1 MNVRDLEYFI
11 AVAECG
17 SFSRASVKLGRPQP
31 ALSRHIRDLETDLR
45 VPLLYRNGRGV
56 VVTQAGELLQHLG
69 WAIIR
74 QIHDAREKV
83 RDFSSDQLGS
93 AAIGMPAS
101 VSAILLAPLA
111 RSLRTAHA
119 QAELRFLDGCNGD
132 LLLALGGGSL
142 DIALIYDAPG
152 TTHQNLEALFSQ
164 PLYLIERHSP
174 DSEVLEFGDDVEAAE
189 LENIQLVLPG
199 RRHGLR
205 QIVDAWASR
214 NNLEPHVQFEC
225 DSYSAILQVVASGLA
240 ATLLPA
246 ASLQREILSG
256 QFRARLITKPAV
268 YRTISLATSQSKPVN
283 ASLVGLIKQSV
294 ASLKDEFLWPQ
305 NAITDNP
312 IPRNVS
318 VRMALDEIR
327 PVT

>member
-17 SFSRASVKLGRPQP
+17 SFSKASMKLGRPQP

-56 VVTQAGELLQHLG
+56 VVTQAGELLQQLG
-69 WAIIR
+69 WAIIS

-83 RDFSSDQLGS
+83 RDFSSDQIGS

-101 VSAILLAPLA
+101 VSTILLAPLA

-132 LLLALGGGSL
+132 LLLALSSGSL

-164 PLYLIERHSP
+164 PLYLIERHT
-174 DSEVLEFGDDVEAAE
+174 SESGVPRFGDDVAAAE
-189 LENIQLVLPG
+189 LETTQLVLPG

-205 QIVDAWASR
+205 QIVDAWANR
-214 NNLEPHVQFEC
+214 HGLEPRVLFEC

-256 QFRARLITKPAV
+256 QFRARLITKPSI
-268 YRTISLATSQSKPVN
+268 YRTISLATSQSKPMN
-283 ASLVGLIKQSV
+283 SSLVGLIKQSV
-294 ASLKDEFLWPQ
+294 ANLKEEFLWPQ
-305 NAITDNP
+305 NAIDDNS
-312 IPRNVS
+312 ILRHTS
-318 VRMALDEIR
+318 VQMNLDEMR
-327 PVT
+327 SDQ